1 MSRAFKKHMY
11 RRLLKIGIFLQ
22 VPLKKGIQLLKS
34 GLEKFVE
41 KKIMYIVLI
50 QILENLSDVYEN
62 HTN

>member
-1 MSRAFKKHMY
+1 MY
-11 RRLLKIGIFLQ
+11 RCLLKIGIFLQ

>member
-1 MSRAFKKHMY
+1 MY
-11 RRLLKIGIFLQ
+11 RCLLKIGIFLQ
-22 VPLKKGIQLLKS
+22 VPLKKSIQLLKS